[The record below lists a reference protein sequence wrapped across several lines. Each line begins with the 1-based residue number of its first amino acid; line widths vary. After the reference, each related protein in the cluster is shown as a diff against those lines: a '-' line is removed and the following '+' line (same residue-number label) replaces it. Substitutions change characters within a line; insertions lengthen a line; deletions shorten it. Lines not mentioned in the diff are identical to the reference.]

1 MPNVAK
7 QVSIRLIAS
16 GGQRV
21 KKEFDT
27 VGDAA
32 KLNFGARLSSE
43 MAAANVRMA
52 AFARRAAIFSAVVVA
67 ASAAAGVALVRNGL
81 QTIDAQ
87 AKLAKSLGTTV
98 AGVQTLERAGDLAG
112 VSIGEIEQA
121 TLQLTRRLSMAAAG
135 TGPAVKA
142 LDRLGLSAEKLQKMP
157 VDERVAAI
165 QDALANLIPEA
176 ERASVAT
183 KIFGDRAGLTF
194 SRIDSA
200 TIRQAQKDMRAFGI
214 TVSEM
219 DAAQVEKTND
229 AISRLGLL
237 WRGVSNQVAV
247 AVAPAL
253 ERIVEGLA
261 RVASVTGPVGKALK
275 TVLTN
280 LERLATYAGTF
291 VGFLVG
297 RWVYGFATAAISV
310 RGLATTLVGLR
321 AAIARTG
328 IGLLV
333 VGVGE
338 LAYRYGLF
346 GETADLAT
354 QAQGRMNAA
363 LGLYARTGGPMAR
376 AEAVAE
382 TKAFIELT
390 RVKLSAAQAEL
401 TLLSAKQTALTAL
414 MNENPH
420 TADGKSGYGQDIAA
434 TISTMQD
441 SIAVLNDALKI
452 SIRNLGELEDTDPAA
467 PLTLAT
473 GEAAKLTRAIHGAS
487 QQASA
492 LSGFL
497 KGLPGALTGSAAKI
511 AGLQASILTLAG
523 GGDEAAA
530 SLAKYRAQL
539 EASVGPM
546 QDLHYEQRILAQE
559 GIDQKVKAREAEM
572 KLAAE
577 EQRRLGI
584 LADVAKVAS
593 GGGGIQAPDPAI
605 ATGWKA
611 VATSLA
617 DYAKEAQA
625 WGKGVGSSFTKAFSS
640 AESAFR
646 EFVKTGK
653 IDFKSLISSMLADLA
668 LLSFRK
674 NILGPL
680 ADGISGGGD
689 NIFGKILSSILHTG
703 GIVGSAGAT
712 RAVPAMAFANA
723 PRMHGGGIAGLRHDE
738 VPAILQRGERV
749 LSRQE
754 VARGGGS
761 GGTVDVRVYVDN
773 GGNWQA
779 EVERISG
786 RVSSQTVSSGLVEY
800 DRNVLPTRIAESSRR
815 PRSIG

>member
-1 MPNVAK
+1 MIVSSTAK

-16 GGQRV
+16 GGRQV
-21 KKEFDT
+21 KKEFNK

-32 KLNFGARLSSE
+32 ELNFKTRLSAE

-52 AFARRAAIFSAVVVA
+52 AFARRAAVMSAIVVA
-67 ASAAAGVALVRNGL
+67 ASAVGAVALVRSGL
-81 QTIDAQ
+81 QTIDVQ

-98 AGVQTLERAGDLAG
+98 AGVQALERAGELAG
-112 VSIGEIEQA
+112 VSMGEIEQA
-121 TLQLTRRLSMAAAG
+121 TIQLTRRLSMAAAG

-142 LDRLGLSAEKLQKMP
+142 LDQLGLSAEKLQKMP
-157 VDERVAAI
+157 VDERIATI
-165 QDALANLIPEA
+165 QDALAKMVPDA
-176 ERASVAT
+176 ERASFAT
-183 KIFGDRAGLTF
+183 KIFGDRAGLVF

-200 TIRQAQKDMRAFGI
+200 TIRQAQKDMAAFGV
-214 TVSEM
+214 TVSDL

-237 WRGVSNQVAV
+237 WRGVSNQMAV

-261 RVASVTGPVGKALK
+261 RATSVTGPVGRALK
-275 TVLTN
+275 AVLTN
-280 LERLATYAGTF
+280 LERLATYATGF
-291 VGFLVG
+291 ASFLVG
-297 RWVYGFATAAISV
+297 KWVYGFVTAAISV
-310 RGLATTLVGLR
+310 RGLATALVGLR

-338 LAYRYGLF
+338 LVYRYSLY

-354 QAQGRMNAA
+354 EAQGRMNAA
-363 LGLYARTGGPMAR
+363 LGLYARTRGPMAR

-390 RVKLSAAQAEL
+390 GAKLSAAQAEL
-401 TLLSAKQTALTAL
+401 TLLTAKQTTLTAL
-414 MNENPH
+414 MNENPL
-420 TADGKSGYGQDIAA
+420 TAGGNSEFAKSLAA

-441 SIAVLNDALKI
+441 SIAVLNNALKT
-452 SIRNLGELEDTDPAA
+452 SVRRLGEMESADPAG
-467 PLTLAT
+467 PLTLAAT
-473 GEAAKLTRAIHGAS
+473 EAVTLTRSLHGATL
-487 QQASA
+487 QASA

-497 KGLPGALTGSAAKI
+497 KGLPGALLGSATKI
-511 AGLQASILTLAG
+511 AGLRASILTLAG

-530 SLAKYRAQL
+530 SLAKYRAEL

-546 QDLHYEQRILAQE
+546 KDLHFDQRVLAQE
-559 GIDQKVKAREAEM
+559 AIDQKVAAREAEM

-593 GGGGIQAPDPAI
+593 SGGGVKPPDPAI

-617 DYAKEAQA
+617 EYAKEAKD
-625 WGKGVGSSFTKAFSS
+625 WGKGIGSSLTGAFQS
-640 AESAFR
+640 AEGALRDFI
-646 EFVKTGK
+646 KTGK
-653 IDFKSLISSMLADLA
+653 VDFKSLVSSMLADLA

-674 NILGPL
+674 NVLGPVAERL
-680 ADGISGGGD
+680 SGGGIIG
-689 NIFGKILSSILHTG
+689 NIFSAIMHTG
-703 GIVGSAGAT
+703 GMVGAAGGVK
-712 RAVPAMAFANA
+712 RAVPALAFANA
-723 PRMHGGGIAGLRHDE
+723 PRMHGGNRSVGLRPDE

-754 VARGGGS
+754 VANGVVQPNMHVTVGIDDDGKLFAYVHDQMGKLLAQSIPGMMDMNARQTGS
-761 GGTVDVRVYVDN
+761 N
-773 GGNWQA
+773 LQNHI
-779 EVERISG
+779 ER
-786 RVSSQTVSSGLVEY
+786 EK
-800 DRNVLPTRIAESSRR
+800 
-815 PRSIG
+815 